1 MAACVTQLRFVS
13 NNNESNDLTAPLF
26 PKTKHVCPARRSGTQ
41 AHVRW
46 RFGTGISYQVWC
58 LCLNAPPAPRAKEE
72 AHPTSCANGSVL
84 CVNAGNGERH
94 IDPASACSSCRWPL
108 YRSGPTGLLEDELAC
123 RKKSI
128 LKGFLNCR
136 SSIWYHCN
144 CMNFCKQFSTLCTR
158 SLVQFS

>member
-26 PKTKHVCPARRSGTQ
+26 PKTKHVCPVRRSGTQ

-46 RFGTGISYQVWC
+46 RFGTGISYQVGC

-72 AHPTSCANGSVL
+72 AHPTSYANGSVL

-108 YRSGPTGLLEDELAC
+108 YRSGPTGLLEDELAQ
-123 RKKSI
+123 SW
-128 LKGFLNCR
+128 GR
-136 SSIWYHCN
+136 SRP
-144 CMNFCKQFSTLCTR
+144 QP
-158 SLVQFS
+158 